1 MSKKIL
7 VRTPQTTDGN
17 NLRYDENKQVVY
29 AESIVEAAAQ
39 KEFEGLNAILPE
51 HLRHEFVEIEDE
63 VPVAPVVNT
72 VALAEAQKTIEE
84 TKSLLAENE
93 KVVADKDDEIA
104 NLKKQLA
111 EATKAPVVPIA
122 GAGAEVAQTG
132 AKAATPTADTK
143 EVAKK

>member
-39 KEFEGLNAILPE
+39 KEFESLNTILPE
-51 HLRHEFVEIEDE
+51 HLRHEFKEIEDE

-104 NLKKQLA
+104 YLKKQLE
-111 EATKAPVVPIA
+111 EAKKAPVVDLLKD
-122 GAGAEVAQTG
+122 EV
-132 AKAATPTADTK
+132 KAATTASEVKDT
-143 EVAKK
+143 VKK